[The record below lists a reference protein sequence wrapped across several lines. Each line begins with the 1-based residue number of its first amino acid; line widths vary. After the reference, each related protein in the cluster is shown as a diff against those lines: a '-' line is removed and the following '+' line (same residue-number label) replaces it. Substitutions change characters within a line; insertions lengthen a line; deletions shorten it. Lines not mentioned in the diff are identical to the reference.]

1 MDAGAKHR
9 FVRRLCA
16 GIAVAFGAVTLFA
29 GGRVLLGADPG
40 YTVFRPLLVF
50 NTAMGAAYAAAGAAI
65 WRDLAWGRN
74 CAGAIFLLNLLALAG
89 IAAVRFR
96 RRRRR
101 RAEPRRDGLP
111 HRRLAAAVLRPGTPG
126 REEVDKLT
134 PLLPDW
140 RASAPKVSRGGT
152 ALKFLRSVSGGQAG
166 HAKLAAS
173 EEAWTSLSGL

>member
-74 CAGAIFLLNLLALAG
+74 CAGAIFLLNLLALAA
-89 IAAVRFR
+89 IAAVHFGGGAVAAQSLGAMSLRTVVWLLLFLVL
-96 RRRRR
+96 
-101 RAEPRRDGLP
+101 A
-111 HRRLAAAVLRPGTPG
+111 RLARKG
-126 REEVDKLT
+126 
-134 PLLPDW
+134 
-140 RASAPKVSRGGT
+140 SAR
-152 ALKFLRSVSGGQAG
+152 
-166 HAKLAAS
+166 
-173 EEAWTSLSGL
+173 

>member
-50 NTAMGAAYAAAGAAI
+50 NTAMGAAYIAAGIAI
-65 WRDLAWGRN
+65 WRDPTWGRN

-89 IAAVRFR
+89 IAAVRSGGGAVAAQSLGAMGFR
-96 RRRRR
+96 T
-101 RAEPRRDGLP
+101 AVWLLLFFVLA
-111 HRRLAAAVLRPGTPG
+111 RLAG
-126 REEVDKLT
+126 K
-134 PLLPDW
+134 
-140 RASAPKVSRGGT
+140 
-152 ALKFLRSVSGGQAG
+152 RS
-166 HAKLAAS
+166 
-173 EEAWTSLSGL
+173 TN

>member
-50 NTAMGAAYAAAGAAI
+50 NTAMGAAYAAAGAVI

-89 IAAVRFR
+89 IAAVRSGGGAVAAQSLGAMGFR
-96 RRRRR
+96 TVVWLLLFFVL
-101 RAEPRRDGLP
+101 A
-111 HRRLAAAVLRPGTPG
+111 RLAG
-126 REEVDKLT
+126 K
-134 PLLPDW
+134 
-140 RASAPKVSRGGT
+140 
-152 ALKFLRSVSGGQAG
+152 RS
-166 HAKLAAS
+166 
-173 EEAWTSLSGL
+173 TS

>member
-40 YTVFRPLLVF
+40 YAVFRPLLFF

-65 WRDLAWGRN
+65 WRSLAWGRN

-89 IAAVRFR
+89 LVAVHFGGGAVAVQSLGAMSFR
-96 RRRRR
+96 TVVWLLLFLVL
-101 RAEPRRDGLP
+101 A
-111 HRRLAAAVLRPGTPG
+111 RLARKG
-126 REEVDKLT
+126 
-134 PLLPDW
+134 
-140 RASAPKVSRGGT
+140 SAR
-152 ALKFLRSVSGGQAG
+152 
-166 HAKLAAS
+166 
-173 EEAWTSLSGL
+173 